1 MTMFSRMMV
10 VFAGVSLC
18 LAIGVGCGGD
28 EATQGDGAA
37 ATKTETERPAYKAP
51 PTTDDM
57 PPMAS
62 DMAATIQEE
71 LEVKQEL
78 PDYYPEDGPLY
89 PDTLPSNIRVQG
101 SKVTMGFGTMDPADQ
116 VADYLESDLDSKG
129 WTVLPVQQVP
139 TGSVIQGSKDG
150 RNVTVLVSHLSENA
164 DEYATMI
171 MVSVQR

>member
-1 MTMFSRMMV
+1 MTMFSRMIV

-18 LAIGVGCGGD
+18 VLIGVGCGGD

-37 ATKTETERPAYKAP
+37 ANQTETERPAYKAP
-51 PTTDDM
+51 PTNEM

-62 DMAATIQEE
+62 DIAVTIQEE
-71 LEVKQEL
+71 LKVKQEL

-89 PDTLPSNIRVQG
+89 PDTLPSNIRVKG
-101 SKVTMGFGTMDPADQ
+101 SKVTMGFGTADPADQ
-116 VADYLESDLDSKG
+116 VADYLESDLQSKG
-129 WTVLPVQQVP
+129 WTVLPVQEVP